1 MDRAD
6 LIDRIKIKHRRRVF
20 MMELRKRID
29 LELGSLLRIEMGWRR
44 ADELEGDE
52 KKKQKAAN
60 AAIRERA
67 QEMIEIADRHVRAFE
82 KSVNQAKRKDLPLPV
97 EPPPPEEL
105 GDLGDFVVATVRSRI
120 PSDSAEALATREMEQ
135 LAKDLPVWLWAE
147 PIRGLGPVGLATIIA
162 EAGRDISEY
171 RSVAALWTRM
181 GVGIRDGVRQGGLPK
196 NAPKEDWI
204 LHGYSPRRR
213 SRMWNVGHALV
224 LSNGDGKYRQAYLA
238 RKEYERD
245 KAESEG
251 LIVVPAAKIPKGK
264 LGYRS
269 VGHIDRRAQRY
280 MEKMLLRDLWVE
292 WRRVT
297 KLSVQ
302 PEAVLSPPL
311 DPEDMAAD

>member
-1 MDRAD
+1 VTVQDTIRD
-6 LIDRIKIKHRRRVF
+6 IKSLQRRRVF
-20 MMELRKRID
+20 MMELRKRLD
-29 LELGSLLRIEMGWRR
+29 LELGSFLRIEMGWQR
-44 ADELEGDE
+44 ADRLKGDE
-52 KKKQKAAN
+52 KTKQETAN

-67 QEMIEIADRHVRAFE
+67 QEMIDIADRHVRNFE
-82 KSVNQAKRKDLPLPV
+82 KAVNKAKRKDLALPAP
-97 EPPPPEEL
+97 PPPPEEL
-105 GDLGDFVVATVRSRI
+105 GDLGDFIVDTIGMRR
-120 PSDSAEALATREMEQ
+120 PSDMQEALATREMER
-135 LAKDLPVWLWAE
+135 LAKDLPVYQWAE
-147 PIRGLGPVGLATIIA
+147 PIRGFGPCGLATIVA

-181 GVGIRDGVRQGGLPK
+181 GVGIRDGVRQGGLAK
-196 NAPKEDWI
+196 NASKEEWI

-245 KAESEG
+245 KAEAED
-251 LIVVPAAKIPKGK
+251 LIVLPAAKIPKGK

-297 KLSVQ
+297 IRPLQ
-302 PEAVLSPPL
+302 PKPYMSPPL
-311 DPEDMAAD
+311 DPEDMAAE